1 MLGKFDL
8 AADILHDIVAV
19 QTITIGIKIIFA
31 FSTLVAFDRQHRG
44 AHGVRIGLAS
54 LVDGH
59 CQQMHAVKGPGG
71 LVIGCNLH
79 HRAVG
84 VGKGLGVVGNVSS
97 PTFVIARTHKRENS
111 EIPLV
116 HVDAYRLSSPSELDD
131 LDIPFTKAIVLVEWG
146 KGLTE
151 GIADNWLE
159 IAIARDTTGESEV
172 RTVQITGFGPRWQQV
187 EI

>member
-1 MLGKFDL
+1 MLELGERVSKVFSAGDLVLLIGPLGAGKTTF
-8 AADILHDIVAV
+8 
-19 QTITIGIKIIFA
+19 T
-31 FSTLVAFDRQHRG
+31 R
-44 AHGVRIGLAS
+44 
-54 LVDGH
+54 
-59 CQQMHAVKGPGG
+59 
-71 LVIGCNLH
+71 
-79 HRAVG
+79 G
-84 VGKGLGVVGNVSS
+84 VGKGLGAVGNVSS

-187 EI
+187 QI